1 MLWSTWPSWFL
12 YSLSVL
18 PFKFEGYLY
27 LNCGENTN
35 LNLKCHTRKE
45 IYVRLIYSYT
55 VSLFTL
61 CWPMC
66 DVFLAFNF
74 WKLFYCI
81 SLTQLIKKRSS
92 RKTLINFSF
101 IYVCLSFSRFGLSNI
116 HLQCNIDSLRYL
128 LHEHCL
134 TRWYTSRVCTMSL
147 KNIA

>member
-1 MLWSTWPSWFL
+1 M
-12 YSLSVL
+12 YCLSVQ
-18 PFKFEGYLY
+18 PFTFEGYLS
-27 LNCGENTN
+27 LDFNCGEDTN

-81 SLTQLIKKRSS
+81 TLTQLIKTVAVEKLWSTFPLS
-92 RKTLINFSF
+92 TLVSAF
-101 IYVCLSFSRFGLSNI
+101 LGLSNI

-128 LHEHCL
+128 LHEQFL
-134 TRWYTSRVCTMSL
+134 TRGYKRGGSMSL
-147 KNIA
+147 NNNF